1 MSRLAEYADA
11 RELTL
16 NLTLRELRGKYKR
29 SVLGWTWSLINP
41 LSTVV
46 IFSIIFSLFLKIEP
60 PTGDPSG
67 LHSFPLF
74 LLCGLLCWN
83 FFATGTVSSIGSLI
97 ANSNLI
103 KKVYFPREVLVASTV
118 ASVLVAFAVEML
130 VLCIVLMAFGNM
142 VLPWIPMALVLM
154 AIEMV
159 FVLGIGLAL
168 SVVNVYF
175 RDVEHFVNIGLQ
187 ALFYSAPIVYPIRYV
202 PRHGHVLGL
211 SIPVRTIYE
220 LNPLVK
226 FVSAFRNVLY
236 DLRFPPIGDIGYLVA
251 WSAAMLVLGLWVF
264 SKLERR
270 LAEEL

>member
-41 LSTVV
+41 LANVI
-46 IFSIIFSLFLKIEP
+46 IFSIIFSLFLKIQP

-83 FFATGTVSSIGSLI
+83 FFAVGMMSGTGSLI

-103 KKVYFPREVLVASTV
+103 KKVYFPREILVVSTV
-118 ASVLVAFAVEML
+118 WAVLVAFGVEML
-130 VLCIVLMAFGNM
+130 VLCVVLLAVGNM
-142 VLPWIPMALVLM
+142 IIPWIPMLLVLM
-154 AIEMV
+154 AIETV
-159 FVLGIGLAL
+159 FVLGIGLML
-168 SVVNVYF
+168 SVFNVYF
-175 RDVEHFVNIGLQ
+175 RDVEHFINIALQ

-202 PRHGHVLGL
+202 PQEAHVLGMT
-211 SIPVRTIYE
+211 IPVRAIYD
-220 LNPLVK
+220 LNPLVR
-226 FVSAFRNVLY
+226 FVGAFRAVLY
-236 DLRFPPIGDIGYLVA
+236 DLRFPPIGDIAYIIA
-251 WSAAMLVLGLWVF
+251 WSAAMLALGLWVF